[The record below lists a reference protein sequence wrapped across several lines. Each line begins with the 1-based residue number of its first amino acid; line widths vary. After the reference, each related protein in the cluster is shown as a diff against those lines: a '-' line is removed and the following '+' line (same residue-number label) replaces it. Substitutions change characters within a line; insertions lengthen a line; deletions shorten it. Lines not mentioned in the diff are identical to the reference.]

1 MQDKSYKIE
10 FAGRPLEVVFSRLAE
25 QADGSVVVKYGGTV
39 ALVTAVM
46 AKTARPDGDFFPL
59 TVDYEEKYYAA
70 GKIYGSRFIRRETR
84 PSEGAILTARMIDR
98 TIRPRFDPRIRREV
112 QIVTT
117 ILSIDGEND
126 PDFPGL
132 LGASLALSTSPI
144 PFSGPVA
151 GIRVARANEEWVIN
165 PTYKERETATLDLF
179 AGGIRE
185 KINMIEVGAKEV
197 SEEDALEALELAQ
210 EEIRK
215 LAEWQEKIIAEKGVE
230 KEALVFVEPDREL
243 VEKVKAFLKD
253 KLEEAIFTPRRDA
266 RDRRIRPLLQELE
279 DYMKEAGE
287 ERNIGKARF
296 IFDEE
301 VNELVHKKAL
311 EESRRADGRAPDEIR
326 PLDIT
331 TGALPRTHGS
341 ALFMRGNTQALSV
354 VTLGAPGDV
363 LLLQG
368 MEVTGEK
375 RFLHHYNFPP
385 YSVGETGRM
394 GSPGRR
400 EIGHGALAEKALFP
414 LIPTKE
420 NFPYTIRIVSEIL
433 SSNGSSSMASVCGSS
448 LALMDAGVPIPK
460 HAAGISMGLMLG
472 EKGEYKILRD
482 IQGPEDHHGDMDCK
496 VAGTRDGITA
506 IQMDVK
512 VEGVTLKILKDAL
525 EGAKKAREEILG
537 KMEKVIAEARPN
549 LSPFAPRVISI
560 QIPQE
565 KIREVI
571 GPGGKVINAIIGETG
586 AQIDI
591 EDSGLV
597 FITAENEAAAEKA
610 LEWIKNIIREFKVG
624 EMLSGRVIKILDFG
638 AIVEL
643 LPGHEGMVH
652 ISELAPYRIE
662 RVEEIVKVGDVIP
675 VKVKEI
681 QPDGRIRLS
690 HVEARK
696 DLGEEMEI
704 PAGKMPRRE
713 GPPLRDDDKL
723 RRRGFRERRRF

>member
-1 MQDKSYKIE
+1 MQEKSYKIE

-46 AKTARPDGDFFPL
+46 GKTDKIDGDFFPL

-84 PSEGAILTARMIDR
+84 PSEAAILAARMIDR
-98 TIRPRFDPRIRREV
+98 TIRPRFDPRLRREV

-132 LGASLALSTSPI
+132 LGASLALSTSSI

-151 GIRVARANEEWVIN
+151 GVRVAKINGEWVIN
-165 PTYKERETATLDLF
+165 PTYKERETALLDLF
-179 AGGIRE
+179 AGGIKG

-197 SEEDALEALELAQ
+197 GEEDALGALELA
-210 EEIRK
+210 EAEIQK
-215 LAEWQEKIIAEKGVE
+215 LAEWQESIISEKGGE
-230 KEALVFVEPDREL
+230 KETVVFAEPDREL
-243 VEKVKAFLKD
+243 VEKVKTFLKD
-253 KLEEAIFTPRRDA
+253 KLESAIFTPRQSP

-279 DYMKEAGE
+279 DYIKEIGE
-287 ERNIGKARF
+287 ERNLSRARF
-296 IFDEE
+296 IFEEE
-301 VNELVHKKAL
+301 VNALVHKKAV
-311 EESRRADGRAPDEIR
+311 EEKTRSDGRKPDEIR
-326 PLDIT
+326 PIEIL
-331 TGALPRTHGS
+331 APVLPRTHGS

-414 LIPTKE
+414 LIPLKE
-420 NFPYTIRIVSEIL
+420 EFPYTVRVVSEIL
-433 SSNGSSSMASVCGSS
+433 SSNGSSSMASVSGSS
-448 LALMDAGVPIPK
+448 LALMDAGVPIKK
-460 HAAGISMGLMLG
+460 HVAGISMGLMLG
-472 EKGEYKILRD
+472 ERGQYQVLTD

-512 VEGVTLKILKDAL
+512 IEGVTLEILKDAL
-525 EGAKKAREEILG
+525 AGAKKARGEILE
-537 KMEKVIAEARPN
+537 KMEKIIAEPRPA

-591 EDSGLV
+591 EDTGMV
-597 FITAENEAAAEKA
+597 FITAENEASAEKA
-610 LEWIKNIIREFKVG
+610 LEWVKNIIREFKVG

-652 ISELAPYRIE
+652 ISELAPYMVE

-681 QPDGRIRLS
+681 QQDGRIRLS
-690 HVEARK
+690 HVDARR

-704 PAGKMPRRE
+704 PAGKIPRRE
-713 GPPLRDDDKL
+713 TPLRDDDKL
-723 RRRGFRERRRF
+723 RRRGFREKRRF